1 MLQVEANFYSAQ
13 GLFMN
18 QDLFVCE
25 KSKEDF
31 DITKTVG
38 NNILKAL
45 LTKPLFEEIYKRYWS

>member
-18 QDLFVCE
+18 QDLFVSE

-45 LTKPLFEEIYKRYWS
+45 LTKPQFEEIYKRYWS